1 MVPLVLVHVAVIFYA
16 TRQGMIPPHSAR
28 MSAGSSRW
36 AVNISNNF
44 RRSDAN
50 STESGSRGRGRSIG
64 NSCVSPTAPGVM
76 ARGVSPAE
84 NVVEFAGRC
93 DRAPVIPTRSGQD
106 AAVAA
111 PRDDRKSSRCD
122 TRYGGLQNINQL

>member
-64 NSCVSPTAPGVM
+64 NSPVSPTAPGVM

-93 DRAPVIPTRSGQD
+93 DRAPVIPTRRARCGRSR
-106 AAVAA
+106 AARRQKKFQV
-111 PRDDRKSSRCD
+111 
-122 TRYGGLQNINQL
+122 